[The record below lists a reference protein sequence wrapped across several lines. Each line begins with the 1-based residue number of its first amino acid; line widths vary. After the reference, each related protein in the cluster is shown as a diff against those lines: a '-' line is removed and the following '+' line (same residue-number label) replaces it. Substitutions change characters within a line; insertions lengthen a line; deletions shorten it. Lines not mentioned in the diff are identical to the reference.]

1 MSSRKDNNN
10 RLLGI
15 ANNCCIL
22 FGSEST
28 ISIYGELDSDCTVVT
43 LSRVANFRV
52 KHLNSDIE
60 QTRSDIL
67 VLVLLYTTR
76 IYFF

>member
-1 MSSRKDNNN
+1 MITVKDSSGKQCKEQQKDKNN

-15 ANNCCIL
+15 ASNCCIL

-28 ISIYGELDSDCTVVT
+28 MSMCGELDSDCTVVT

-52 KHLNSDIE
+52 KHLNSDTE
-60 QTRSDIL
+60 SKQA
-67 VLVLLYTTR
+67 
-76 IYFF
+76 